1 MWKCIKKFHPL
12 ATERSLLET
21 VTAKT
26 GFQEHGV
33 KQGFCSEGVKLL
45 AVKSDRWLHLVVLN
59 ALNLL

>member
-1 MWKCIKKFHPL
+1 MEVRKKCYPL
-12 ATERSLLET
+12 ATERFLLET
-21 VTAKT
+21 VTAKM

-45 AVKSDRWLHLVVLN
+45 AVLTDCWLHLVVLN